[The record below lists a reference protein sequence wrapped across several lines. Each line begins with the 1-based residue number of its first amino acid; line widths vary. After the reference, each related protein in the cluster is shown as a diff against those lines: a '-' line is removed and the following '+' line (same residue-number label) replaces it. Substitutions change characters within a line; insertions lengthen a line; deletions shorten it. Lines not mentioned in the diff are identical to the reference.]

1 VRLSPLAARPPI
13 YSPNTERGSGA
24 QGVAWFG
31 VDRLSIESVT
41 RAVNTAAEKIPIAG
55 ALSRGFDWVYERA
68 LGGAPGLDGAEAV
81 ALDYR
86 ARYADDEAA
95 ISALIAWHSGQA
107 GAAGFVTGMGGALT
121 LPVAMPAH
129 LLSTLYIQVRL
140 AAAIAH
146 LRGWDI
152 RSDEVR
158 LAAFACLAGATAA
171 DRLKQAGIAAG
182 APLLQQAVTR
192 LPADLLKHFGGAIG
206 GQIAGRAGRHGVMRL
221 MPLLGGVLSGGFDAA
236 ATRLIGDAAKRIFPP
251 RPAPD
256 EAAGG

>member
-1 VRLSPLAARPPI
+1 M
-13 YSPNTERGSGA
+13 
-24 QGVAWFG
+24 AWFG
-31 VDRLSIESVT
+31 GGRLSIESVT
-41 RAVNTAAEKIPIAG
+41 RAVNTAAEKLPVAG

-86 ARYADDEAA
+86 ARHQDPEAA
-95 ISALIAWHSGQA
+95 IAALIGWHTGQA

-121 LPVAMPAH
+121 LPVTLPAH

-140 AAAIAH
+140 TAAIAH

-182 APLLQQAVTR
+182 APLVQQAVSR
-192 LPADLLKHFGGAIG
+192 LPGDLLKHFGGAVG
-206 GQIAGRAGRHGVMRL
+206 GQLAGRAGRHGVMRL
-221 MPLLGGVLSGGFDAA
+221 LPLLGGVLSGGFDAA
-236 ATRLIGDAAKRIFPP
+236 ATRVIGDAAKRLFPP
-251 RPAPD
+251 RPPA
-256 EAAGG
+256 EIAAVC